1 MDTIALETYK
11 KAGHIAVQAV
21 AFARSFIKPNMTLIE
36 IAESIEAKIV
46 ELGGKPAFP
55 VNLSINE
62 IAAHATPKL
71 GDTEKARGLLKVD
84 IGVHLKGFVA
94 DTAFSIDL
102 ENSEENKK
110 LIASA
115 EKALAHATQL
125 VISNRRVKIRE
136 IGRII
141 AKTIEEQGFQ
151 PIRNLSGH
159 SIELYNL
166 HAGITIPNY
175 DNAQEK
181 VLDLGVYAIEPFAT
195 LATGSG
201 MVRDGKSSNIYALI
215 KEGVV
220 RDQFAR
226 EVLKYILEQYE
237 TLPFCTRWLQKQFG
251 SRALLA
257 LARLE
262 QAGILHHYPQ
272 LIEQS
277 GEKVAQ
283 AEHTIILTE
292 NEAVITTAVNT
303 SKINEPDAQ
312 FHN

>member
-1 MDTIALETYK
+1 MDTPSRETYK
-11 KAGHIAVQAV
+11 KAGYIAVQAV
-21 AFARSFIKPNMTLIE
+21 AFARSFIKPNMTLVE

-71 GDTEKARGLLKVD
+71 EDTEKARGLLKVD
-84 IGVHLKGFVA
+84 IGVHIEGFVA

-115 EKALAHATQL
+115 EKALARATQL

-141 AKTIEEQGFQ
+141 VKTIEEQGFQ

-257 LARLE
+257 LTRLE
-262 QAGILHHYPQ
+262 QAGLLHHYPQ
-272 LIEQS
+272 LIEQL
-277 GEKVAQ
+277 GKKVAQ

-303 SKINEPDAQ
+303 SKNQ
-312 FHN
+312 